1 MYMRRF
7 AEKFSF
13 SQVDLQRSF
22 GDVFLICT
30 GIAQETVLYYRVK
43 EFFQEG
49 CAVSQASVRNF
60 QQKQVIFYEGDADRN
75 LYKIISGRIA
85 LYVNFGMPSEK
96 VIGITGAPNYL
107 GTAAAFS
114 GAPAAYTA
122 VALEKVSVL
131 QLPEGALENLPKS
144 DPASAIA
151 LMQNMAAALETVNGK
166 LRSILSELYEIGRT
180 GGEQAVALNALADS
194 YMTEIGGGVIIDEY
208 IPYVKPAAKAPVAT
222 PAEETAAPA
231 PVQNEPAVN
240 YTLQGPQTF
249 PEPYPEGHKGYPG
262 IMHPEYEKYLIP
274 DTYTCPHCQHKFTG
288 NRIQMS
294 KLVPIRNM
302 AEEHRYDLRVTYSD
316 FETEWHE
323 IITCPHCYFSAF
335 DTFFRES
342 KSLYRSRYESKLAQM
357 CDSIVIDF
365 NAPRDLDAVFAQ
377 HYLALI
383 CAPGFTDHRQ
393 ITARLWVNL
402 WRLYQDA
409 GEPQLVELA
418 EKKSVESYEKVF
430 MEVELNEGQ
439 EQRLCLTVAGILY
452 ARGEKR
458 AAREWA
464 ARVRHGSGDRSAYW
478 NMAEQLIQDV
488 RAEMEEGLV

>member
-1 MYMRRF
+1 M
-7 AEKFSF
+7 
-13 SQVDLQRSF
+13 
-22 GDVFLICT
+22 
-30 GIAQETVLYYRVK
+30 LYYCMKDFYR
-43 EFFQEG
+43 EG
-49 CAVSQASVRNF
+49 YTVSQASVRNF
-60 QQKQVIFYEGDADRN
+60 QQKQVIFYEGDVDRN

-85 LYVNFGMPSEK
+85 FYVNYGMPSES
-96 VIGITGAPNYL
+96 VIGITAAPNYF

-122 VALEKVSVL
+122 VALEKVTVL
-131 QLPEGALENLPKS
+131 QLPEKDLPSLPKS
-144 DPASAIA
+144 DPVSAVA

-166 LRSILSELYEIGRT
+166 LRALLSELYEISRT
-180 GGEQAVALNALADS
+180 GGEKVAALSALADS

-208 IPYVKPAAKAPVAT
+208 TPYVQPAVKVPVA
-222 PAEETAAPA
+222 PPVPETAPA
-231 PVQNEPAVN
+231 PVQEDKPPVN
-240 YTLQGPQTF
+240 YALQSPQSF
-249 PEPYPEGHKGYPG
+249 PAPYPEGHKGYPG
-262 IMHPEYEKYLIP
+262 ILHPEYEKYLIP
-274 DTYTCPHCQHKFTG
+274 DTYTCPHCQHKFSG
-288 NRIQMS
+288 HRIQMS

-302 AEEHRYDLRVTYSD
+302 AEEHRYDLRVSYAD

-357 CDSIVIDF
+357 CDSIGIDF
-365 NAPRDLDAVFAQ
+365 TAPRDLDAVFAQ

-393 ITARLWVNL
+393 IIARLWVNL

-409 GEPQLVELA
+409 GEAELTELA
-418 EKKSVESYEKVF
+418 ETNSLEAYQKVF
-430 MEVELNEGQ
+430 MEVELSEGQ
-439 EQRLCLTVAGILY
+439 EQRLCLMVAGILY

-464 ARVRHGSGDRSAYW
+464 ARVRRGSGDRSAYW

-488 RAEMEEGLV
+488 RAEMEEEKA